1 MAATSALVVDAI
13 KIAQECVRTPR
24 KVSVWSNELN
34 RYVCRDDPE
43 FRQAVAAQALAKNN
57 VHPPLSPAFK
67 LVFLTAAGGTLLFVL
82 MCFGV
87 HLLTG
92 GVMPSA
98 TEKLVEGMLDMAK
111 IGFGAVVGL
120 LGGQTLRNEVSLE

>member
-1 MAATSALVVDAI
+1 MAAKSALVDAL

-24 KVSVWSNELN
+24 KVSVWSAELN
-34 RYVCRDDPE
+34 RYVCGDDPE
-43 FRQAVAAQALAKNN
+43 FRQAMADRRSAKNK

-67 LVFLTAAGGTLLFVL
+67 LVFLTAAGGTILFVL
-82 MCFGV
+82 MCLGV

-98 TEKLVEGMLDMAK
+98 TEKFVDGMLDMAK